1 MPNKDIIKFQTSYN
15 NQVTQ
20 QTYGYLSNEGETSSI
35 SGKECELFLN
45 KLLNLNNKNEI
56 YDVAEVEYIQKY
68 LQKFNSSIEDLN
80 KTINNIN
87 KVEEMKNRIK
97 NTYPQTDG
105 HIKSVEIKYMTNA
118 AHNIIFESNGQKEKL
133 SFSYLMSNNCK
144 KKYKNLSIK
153 EFVKKREH
161 KKIYSS
167 KLEELESEIPLLKGH
182 IKLGKSKTNS
192 NFSDFYVYIYKDISA
207 ENERDCSTLLKNKE
221 EYKNLN
227 FDEVY
232 SLLTKSRRPKGYYLR
247 EYILSLVPKTE
258 KNKIEFIEVTGI
270 KPKKE
275 IKIKLKNKEEIFVAR
290 LETLRQRKLKS
301 KKYNSIEELFS
312 FEFGPIIKN
321 DEYYLSKY
329 VLSLVPISERERI
342 DSFEVVKNRTSK
354 TIKIK
359 LKNQKDFFVLFIM
372 GIKMEKTK

>member
-1 MPNKDIIKFQTSYN
+1 M
-15 NQVTQ
+15 
-20 QTYGYLSNEGETSSI
+20 
-35 SGKECELFLN
+35 
-45 KLLNLNNKNEI
+45 
-56 YDVAEVEYIQKY
+56 
-68 LQKFNSSIEDLN
+68 
-80 KTINNIN
+80 
-87 KVEEMKNRIK
+87 
-97 NTYPQTDG
+97 
-105 HIKSVEIKYMTNA
+105 
-118 AHNIIFESNGQKEKL
+118 
-133 SFSYLMSNNCK
+133 
-144 KKYKNLSIK
+144 
-153 EFVKKREH
+153 
-161 KKIYSS
+161 
-167 KLEELESEIPLLKGH
+167 
-182 IKLGKSKTNS
+182 
-192 NFSDFYVYIYKDISA
+192 
-207 ENERDCSTLLKNKE
+207 
-221 EYKNLN
+221 
-227 FDEVY
+227 
-232 SLLTKSRRPKGYYLR
+232 
-247 EYILSLVPKTE
+247 
-258 KNKIEFIEVTGI
+258 TGI